1 MPPHKPRLR
10 QAAASGGS
18 LSRAIIGRHIFT
30 DASFVM
36 KPFIVSLAAT
46 VVVAAFAAAIVTE
59 ISHRLLPGNYL
70 GLLVLTFLACFVTA
84 QAAVSVGA
92 RKDARKQPVR
102 ARQRQPRARREP
114 ARREPAGDRESGIV
128 KWFDPTKGFGF
139 IIRDAGGDIFVHRRS
154 IRADGTGDRELRE
167 GARVTFVAVERGR
180 GSRAEEVS
188 TQDE

>member
-1 MPPHKPRLR
+1 
-10 QAAASGGS
+10 
-18 LSRAIIGRHIFT
+18 
-30 DASFVM
+30 M
-36 KPFIVSLAAT
+36 KPSIVSLAAT
-46 VVVAAFAAAIVTE
+46 VVVAALAAAIVTE
-59 ISHRLLPGNYL
+59 ISHRLLPGDYL

-84 QAAVSVGA
+84 LAATSVGG

-102 ARQRQPRARREP
+102 ARQRQPREP
-114 ARREPAGDRESGIV
+114 RQPRARREPAGDRESGIV

-154 IRADGTGDRELRE
+154 IREDGTGDRELRE

-180 GSRAEEVS
+180 GWRAEEVS

>member
-1 MPPHKPRLR
+1 
-10 QAAASGGS
+10 
-18 LSRAIIGRHIFT
+18 
-30 DASFVM
+30 M
-36 KPFIVSLAAT
+36 KPSIVSLAAT
-46 VVVAAFAAAIVTE
+46 VVVAALAAAIVTE

-84 QAAVSVGA
+84 LAAASVGA
-92 RKDARKQPVR
+92 RRDAPKRPVR

-114 ARREPAGDRESGIV
+114 AGDRESGVV

-154 IRADGTGDRELRE
+154 IRVDGTGDRELRE
-167 GARVTFVAVERGR
+167 GASVTFVAVERGR
-180 GSRAEEVS
+180 GWRAEEVS